1 MMIMMMR
8 IEDTVTYRFSS
19 FHLRHW
25 LLPHKTV
32 QNLSVSAMQL
42 TQNEQLSDTRKK
54 TKQQH
59 KIIISDNKKFGYG

>member
-1 MMIMMMR
+1 
-8 IEDTVTYRFSS
+8 
-19 FHLRHW
+19 
-25 LLPHKTV
+25 
-32 QNLSVSAMQL
+32 MQL